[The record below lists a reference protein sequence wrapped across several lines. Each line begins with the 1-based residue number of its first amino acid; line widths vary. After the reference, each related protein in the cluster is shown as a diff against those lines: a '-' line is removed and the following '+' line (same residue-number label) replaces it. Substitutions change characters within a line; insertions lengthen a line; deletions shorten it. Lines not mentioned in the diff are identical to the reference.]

1 MLVTEQ
7 PATAAVT
14 KKLFSV
20 EYLVISDKNS
30 KVLLSTHDY
39 IEAKSLSSK
48 IVQAG
53 GSSTVFKSIK

>member
-7 PATAAVT
+7 PATAET
-14 KKLFSV
+14 KKLPST

-39 IEAKSLSSK
+39 IEAKALSSK
-48 IVQAG
+48 IAQAG
-53 GSSTVFKSIK
+53 GSSTIFKSIK